1 MNNQTAI
8 IISQETANNIYR
20 YGTIFIMVLSIIF
33 LMKTM
38 FDIMNKPYKYG
49 KSVRVSA
56 FFPQIFG
63 VMIFMALSPKVL
75 KMILDA
81 LVQGQM
87 TTNTTGSGGFGSN
100 STWNVIGWVVIAVS
114 IAGILIYTLVNTVP
128 DIKQSRKDRIED
140 KEKRTQIQK
149 EIAERKINIFD
160 RFNTIKN
167 DYTHAEVS
175 PETLLHAPL
184 ILDVHYPFTAA
195 FHRNLRTA
203 QNNIDVLQHQKDE
216 NIMSFLIETERSL
229 DKLEKSWIDLKNNA
243 YRIGI
248 PVIDAKVADK
258 AQKMLSQVLD
268 ESITPEER
276 EVYAQKLVELLR
288 TSQKKLSRA
297 KQEEVGRIIDI
308 ISEKIFGAVEQGQL
322 TSSNTTMLMLE
333 R

>member
-20 YGTIFIMVLSIIF
+20 YGTIFIMVVSIIF
-33 LMKTM
+33 LMKTI

-63 VMIFMALSPKVL
+63 VIIFMALSPKVI

-81 LVQGQM
+81 LVQGQV

-149 EIAERKINIFD
+149 EISERKINIFD

-203 QNNIDVLQHQKDE
+203 QNNVDVLQHQKDE

-229 DKLEKSWIDLKNNA
+229 DKLEKSWIELKNNA
-243 YRIGI
+243 YSIGI

-276 EVYAQKLVELLR
+276 DVYARKLVELLR
-288 TSQKKLSRA
+288 NNQKKLSRA